1 MKKIILVILSLV
13 LITGCGKKEV
23 QETIE
28 TNKVNLN
35 ELVIEEKQVN
45 DLIFKNTSMIYEQ
58 GITTFKTLIVNNGID
73 IEIKNIYIDCYSK
86 NGLKILT
93 LKKEVNKV
101 IKNKE
106 NFQIAVATDID
117 LTDIYEIKYN
127 LD

>member
-1 MKKIILVILSLV
+1 MKKVVFIILSL
-13 LITGCGKKEV
+13 LLLTGCGKENI
-23 QETIE
+23 QEINE

-35 ELVIEEKQVN
+35 ELAIEDKRIN
-45 DLIFKNTSMIYEQ
+45 DLVFKNTSIIYDQ
-58 GITTFKTLIVNNGID
+58 GITTFKTLLVNEGID
-73 IEIKNIYIDCYSK
+73 VDIKNLYIDCYSK
-86 NGLKILT
+86 NGFKILT

-106 NFQIAVATDID
+106 NFQIAIATDID